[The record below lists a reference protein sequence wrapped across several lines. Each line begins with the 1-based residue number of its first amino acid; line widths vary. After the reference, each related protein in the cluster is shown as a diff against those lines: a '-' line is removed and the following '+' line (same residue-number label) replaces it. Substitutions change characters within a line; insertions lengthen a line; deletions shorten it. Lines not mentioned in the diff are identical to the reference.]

1 MTRESTL
8 EKQKIVV
15 KEFQR
20 LLRSGKDLTTTSM
33 YEDAGKK
40 CFLSGGTVGH
50 IVQKY
55 YNNPINK
62 LITEEMRGFVRENE
76 SVKFESF
83 YKLFCEKYKL
93 CKREGRL
100 ILGYIR

>member
-1 MTRESTL
+1 MTRESTI
-8 EKQKIVV
+8 EKQKIIV

-20 LLRSGKDLTTTSM
+20 LLRSGKDLSADSM

-40 CFLSGGTVGH
+40 CFLAGGTVSH
-50 IVQKY
+50 IVQRH
-55 YNNPINK
+55 YNDPANK
-62 LITEEMRGFVRENE
+62 LITAEMREFVSENAT
-76 SVKFESF
+76 VKFRPLL
-83 YKLFCEKYKL
+83 KLFCEKFRV